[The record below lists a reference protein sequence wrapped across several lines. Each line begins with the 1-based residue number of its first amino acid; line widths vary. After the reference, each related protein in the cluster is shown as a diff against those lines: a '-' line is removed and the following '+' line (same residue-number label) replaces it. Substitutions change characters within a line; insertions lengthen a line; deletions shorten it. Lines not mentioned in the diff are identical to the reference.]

1 MKDEFKSFYKK
12 DLINMINK
20 AALAAIKT
28 PAEEDV
34 PDCTTG
40 WRLSGI
46 FAMMDEILVRLD
58 DPEVE

>member
-12 DLINMINK
+12 DLTNMIRK

-28 PAEEDV
+28 PAEDV
-34 PDCTTG
+34 PDCKTA
-40 WRLSGI
+40 WRLSGV
-46 FAMMDEILVRLD
+46 FALMDELLAMLD

>member
-1 MKDEFKSFYKK
+1 MNNEFKSFYKK

-28 PAEEDV
+28 PAEDM
-34 PDCTTG
+34 PDCQTA

-46 FAMMDEILVRLD
+46 FAMMDEIIVRLD

>member
-28 PAEEDV
+28 PAEDV
-34 PDCTTG
+34 PDCKTA
-40 WRLSGI
+40 WRLTGI